1 MFLGDR
7 AHGITGWATSLV
19 PFSLFVAEAA
29 RTRRRVPLQNQNREL
44 EALVFSLKLFSG
56 LLARDRFYG
65 LELELEGKRLDL
77 D

>member
-7 AHGITGWATSLV
+7 AHGITGGTTSLV

-29 RTRRRVPLQNQNREL
+29 HMRRRVPLQNRNREL

-56 LLARDRFYG
+56 LPARDHFYG
-65 LELELEGKRLDL
+65 LEL
-77 D
+77 